1 MRWLSR
7 VATVVVSL
15 LVVAIPMAQA
25 DDAVVYLH
33 PDGADRYRPA
43 IDSGG
48 AVSII
53 ANIDAITPPAMSP
66 DGSQVAFSGAVG
78 DESLGRFALFLVEPN
93 GLGLTQLTDGT
104 FGDVD
109 PAWSPDGETI
119 AFAQNPTGSIMSI
132 NCCRLAL
139 VDADNGEVT
148 SLTSNIGAA
157 RPSFSSDGEF
167 IVYDTPSGV
176 FRMPAGGGSASLLA
190 SGGFDATTSPSDEQV
205 AYVARAGSRYEV
217 RRVSAGGGAPTVLY
231 ESVGVIENPSWIGD
245 RIYFLEHT
253 GLGYDGRKSVTYRSV
268 HQAGGEFRIERSF
281 GTHLVGINP
290 GRDNDEIF
298 FYRDDGLFRYYD
310 ISADGS
316 LPLPIIGGDGYTTS
330 WTSIK
335 SIDLDGDGLDEM
347 FFYRDDGLFRYYN
360 IRTNGSLPLPMSAG
374 DGYTNGWS
382 SITALDLDGDGQDEI
397 FFYRDDGLFRYYHIR
412 PNGTLPLPFNAGSSY
427 SGDWD
432 IITAVD
438 VEGDGQDEL
447 LFYRDNGLYRI
458 YDINSHGTLGPPMQA
473 GNDYGDAWSTISAID
488 LDGDGDDEL
497 FFYREDGT
505 FRYNQMEPDGVL
517 GSLIIGGTGY
527 TSGWSTITSVA
538 LKAG

>member
-1 MRWLSR
+1 
-7 VATVVVSL
+7 
-15 LVVAIPMAQA
+15 MAQA

-298 FYRDDGLFRYYD
+298 FYRDDGLFRYY
-310 ISADGS
+310 
-316 LPLPIIGGDGYTTS
+316 
-330 WTSIK
+330 
-335 SIDLDGDGLDEM
+335 
-347 FFYRDDGLFRYYN
+347 N